1 MIRARVPTVFTVG
14 LDDYGPAQWVLLG
27 IAAVGTV
34 ATLALV
40 GAAGTVSV
48 WMVVAVVASWVWL
61 TMERTAWV
69 PTAVMVAAWVAG
81 VHQPLTGW
89 SVAFGWLLLV
99 VHAALALSATA
110 PAESVFDHRIWRTW
124 GRNVALAGLA
134 GTLAWV
140 LARSLQGVS
149 SQGTLLSS
157 AAALVAVGALA
168 LLLRALTV
176 TGR

>member
-27 IAAVGTV
+27 IATLGTV
-34 ATLALV
+34 GTLALV
-40 GAAGTVSV
+40 AAAGTLSL
-48 WMVVAVVASWVWL
+48 WMVVAVVVSWVWL

-69 PTAVMVAAWVAG
+69 STAVMVAAWVAG
-81 VHQPLTGW
+81 VRQPLTAW
-89 SVAFGWLLLV
+89 TVAFVWLLLI

-110 PAESVFDHRIWRTW
+110 PAESVFDPRVWRTW
-124 GRNVALAGLA
+124 GRNVMLAGLA

-149 SQGTLLSS
+149 SQGALLPA